1 MRSLLLFEIH
11 PCRTRDNIAQDK
23 NDSELPC
30 SRG

>member
-1 MRSLLLFEIH
+1 MRSLLSFEID
-11 PCRTRDNIAQDK
+11 PCRTRDNIAQDN